1 MITPVQGLSLH
12 QVMEQAATRPS
23 DLQGM
28 SDRFNR
34 LMSEHPPQPDVHTP
48 SPGDDA
54 GTPATRFVQAQ
65 EDALRQTYADVRAF
79 SLQAPGM
86 SMQAMSARHIELS
99 YQLSMVQVQ
108 FNAGVYVAQSSKSG
122 LQTLMKNQ

>member
-12 QVMEQAATRPS
+12 QVMEQAATRS
-23 DLQGM
+23 TDMQGL
-28 SDRFNR
+28 SERFSR
-34 LMSEHPPQPDVHTP
+34 LMAEQPPQQDMHMP

-79 SLQAPGM
+79 SLQAPSM
-86 SMQAMSARHIELS
+86 SMQEMSARHIELS

-108 FNAGVYVAQSSKSG
+108 FNAGVYVAQGSKSG